1 MPLTM
6 NAMVD
11 PVRPMLKCGD
21 VKKCGDVAGSAQNV
35 GTSKHLLKKWE
46 RRQVVGTSKRPTTS
60 PQPGDVPTFSKSSSE
75 VLGGIWSG
83 QRLAEPA
90 PPAVQHSS

>member
-21 VKKCGDVAGSAQNV
+21 VKKCGDVVKCGDVILTFHWYHFNKS
-35 GTSKHLLKKWE
+35 TFRKHFLD
-46 RRQVVGTSKRPTTS
+46 RRRVVGNGST
-60 PQPGDVPTFSKSSSE
+60 
-75 VLGGIWSG
+75 
-83 QRLAEPA
+83 A
-90 PPAVQHSS
+90 

>member
-21 VKKCGDVAGSAQNV
+21 VEKSGDVAGSAQNV
-35 GTSKHLLKKWE
+35 GTSKHHLKKWG

-60 PQPGDVPTFSKSSSE
+60 PQPGDVPTFSRAAS
-75 VLGGIWSG
+75 
-83 QRLAEPA
+83 QREAGSDVWGLLCA
-90 PPAVQHSS
+90 

>member
-21 VKKCGDVAGSAQNV
+21 VKKCGDVAGRAPV
-35 GTSKHLLKKWE
+35 GA
-46 RRQVVGTSKRPTTS
+46 G
-60 PQPGDVPTFSKSSSE
+60 FFF
-75 VLGGIWSG
+75 
-83 QRLAEPA
+83 A
-90 PPAVQHSS
+90 

>member
-21 VKKCGDVAGSAQNV
+21 VKKCGDVDRLIQNV
-35 GTSKHLLKKWE
+35 GTSIGVRKRWG
-46 RRQVVGTSKRPTTS
+46 RRQDVGTSPENENVGTS
-60 PQPGDVPTFSKSSSE
+60 PGFRRRPHIFGRVR
-75 VLGGIWSG
+75 
-83 QRLAEPA
+83 QRRTR
-90 PPAVQHSS
+90 PPP